1 MKGAKMKK
9 LALTLAGALVLLTV
23 ACSQQPSSTS
33 SQSGSTME
41 QSQAAVPAANGN
53 TFSGEIMDSMC
64 AGMGGHEQMLQSGKV
79 KSARECTLECVK
91 MGATFVLYNPAT
103 KTTYE
108 LDDQKTP
115 AQFAGEKVNVSGS
128 LDAATKTIHV
138 EKITAAT
145 S

>member
-1 MKGAKMKK
+1 MKK

-23 ACSQQPSSTS
+23 ACSQQPSSS
-33 SQSGSTME
+33 NSQSGATME
-41 QSQAAVPAANGN
+41 QSQSAAPAANAN
-53 TFSGEIMDSMC
+53 SISGEIMDSMC
-64 AGMGGHEQMLQSGKV
+64 AGMGGHEQMLQSGKI
-79 KSARECTLECVK
+79 KNARECTLECVR
-91 MGATFVLYNPAT
+91 MGATFVLYDPAT
-103 KTTYE
+103 KAIYQ

-138 EKITAAT
+138 EKITAVT

>member
-1 MKGAKMKK
+1 
-9 LALTLAGALVLLTV
+9 
-23 ACSQQPSSTS
+23 
-33 SQSGSTME
+33 
-41 QSQAAVPAANGN
+41 
-53 TFSGEIMDSMC
+53 
-64 AGMGGHEQMLQSGKV
+64 MLQSGKV
-79 KSARECTLECVK
+79 KNARECTLECVR
-91 MGATFVLYNPAT
+91 MGATYVLYNPAT

-138 EKITAAT
+138 EKITAVT